1 MDTLEQFE
9 KLKKYDTPTITN
21 VVATY
26 PGKEYC
32 MGLYDPWKG
41 KWYTDQTLKCMYPGN
56 WTPSR
61 ICGYMYLWIAKG
73 RWKKSSFCRCFT

>member
-41 KWYTDQTLKCMYPGN
+41 KWYTDQTLKCMYPEIG
-56 WTPSR
+56 R
-61 ICGYMYLWIAKG
+61 LWIAKG